1 MITREIYYEIVRI
14 SQEKWRATQG
24 FAAHREQ
31 LDDDAFL
38 SAKHSVLVGEK
49 GVGKT
54 VLACQKAQIYQRE
67 VKRDII
73 YASLDDTFFSSFTMF
88 EIAQAAQAYGAALVV
103 FDEVHRYPAWKED
116 LKQIC
121 DRLEIRT
128 IVSGSSILSFA
139 ELGGLARRIVKYTL
153 VGLTFREYLN
163 LRYHTAIRKFGIGD
177 IVENNMSIA
186 SELREE
192 IEQKADMKLIAVY
205 EQYLQ
210 QGYYAYAL
218 NEPLLSNFLKML
230 RQATEDTIAYEIV
243 LAQAHVRTDMSRK
256 LQMLFKAISQNVPY
270 TVDYTALREYAHI
283 TDIRTLKHYLACLE
297 QVGVIRIV
305 EKKGLKGLRKADKLY
320 LGNTSLYYAYADLKP
335 DIGSLRETFFLNCLY
350 LAGLQVLSH
359 SGQADFLAGGYVFE
373 IGGPGKKKGQI
384 KGDKK
389 AFIVKDNLEV
399 SSDPDIIPLWLF
411 GMM

>member
-1 MITREIYYEIVRI
+1 
-14 SQEKWRATQG
+14 
-24 FAAHREQ
+24 
-31 LDDDAFL
+31 
-38 SAKHSVLVGEK
+38 
-49 GVGKT
+49 
-54 VLACQKAQIYQRE
+54 
-67 VKRDII
+67 
-73 YASLDDTFFSSFTMF
+73 MF
-88 EIAQAAQAYGAALVV
+88 EIAHAAQAYGAALVI
-103 FDEVHRYPAWKED
+103 FDEVHRYPTWKED

-128 IVSGSSILSFA
+128 IVSGSSILSFV

-153 VGLTFREYLN
+153 GGLTFREFLN

-177 IVENNMSIA
+177 IVESNMSIA
-186 SELREE
+186 SILREE
-192 IEQKADMKLIAVY
+192 IEKKADMKLTAVY

-218 NEPLLSNFLKML
+218 NEPILSNFLKML

-243 LAQAHVRTDMSRK
+243 LAQAHVRADMSRK

-297 QVGVIRIV
+297 QAGVIRIV

-359 SGQADFLAGGYVFE
+359 SGQADFLVDGYVFE
-373 IGGPGKKKGQI
+373 IGGPGKKKAQI
-384 KGDKK
+384 KGEKK
-389 AFIVKDNLEV
+389 AFVVKDNLEV
-399 SSDPDIIPLWLF
+399 SSDPHVIPLWLF